1 MVKMTVDVDC
11 TGVVELPSGGN
22 EPGYRLTLIDELPVV
37 RKGDLPRSARK
48 KRVPPLS
55 LT

>member
-1 MVKMTVDVDC
+1 MKINV
-11 TGVVELPSGGN
+11 GNSHIIVEGLPSGGN

-37 RKGDLPRSARK
+37 RKGELPRSARK